1 MKKPIST
8 KSSWTPDVIKAYYE
22 EIQRIGF
29 EKFGLDIYPNQ
40 IELVTSEQMLDAYA
54 FHGLPVMYPH
64 WSFGRDYIF
73 NSNAYKKGRQGL
85 AYEMIINS
93 NPAIAYLMEENTTMM
108 QIAVMA
114 HACLGH
120 NHFFKNNLLMR
131 TWTNA
136 DSIQEYVKFAKAF
149 VEECEEKHGM
159 KAVENILT
167 AAHSVKFQ
175 GIDRYKRPPKLS
187 PAKEKEKQLER
198 MKNQQKQV
206 NEMWRTLPPDRGGW
220 YDAEEDKAIRI
231 VKEPQENLLYFIEK
245 NAPNLAPWERELIR
259 IVRKL
264 AQYLYPN
271 ICTKTMNEGFATFI
285 HYGIVQEL
293 YSEGLIDE
301 GFMMEFLRDHSHII
315 YQPGVHD
322 KNYDGSLN
330 PYYIGYN
337 IFREIKRV
345 CENPTQE
352 DKDWFGDIA
361 GSDWKTETLNAVRQF
376 KDSSF
381 IYQYLSPNLIRRL
394 RLIEIQDVQDVD
406 HYYVAEIHNE
416 DGYKNIR
423 KTMSQQ
429 YEMDHIIPSIVV
441 ADADLKGNRTLF
453 LKSNMRHERSLDHA
467 ATISVLSSIEYLWG
481 YKVVLS
487 IINEDGKEV
496 SKYST

>member
-40 IELVTSEQMLDAYA
+40 IELVTAEQMLDAYA

-73 NSNAYKKGRQGL
+73 NSNAYKRGYQGL

-108 QIAVMA
+108 QIAVMS

-136 DSIQEYVKFAKAF
+136 DNIQEYAKFAKGF
-149 VEECEEKHGM
+149 VEECEEKYGISE
-159 KAVENILT
+159 VERILT
-167 AAHSVKFQ
+167 AAHSVKYQ
-175 GIDRYKRPPKLS
+175 GIDRYKRPGKLS
-187 PAKEKEKQLER
+187 PAKEKERQQER
-198 MKNQQKQV
+198 MRNQQRQV
-206 NEMWRTLPPDRGGW
+206 NEVWRTLPADRGGW
-220 YDAEEDKAIRI
+220 YEQDVQPKKI
-231 VKEPQENLLYFIEK
+231 VTDPQENVMYFIEK
-245 NAPNLAPWERELIR
+245 NAPNLKPWQRECIR
-259 IVRKL
+259 IVRKF
-264 AQYLYPN
+264 AQYFYPN
-271 ICTKTMNEGFATFI
+271 INTKVMNEGFATFI

-293 YSEGLIDE
+293 HKEGLIDD
-301 GFMMEFLRDHSHII
+301 GFMMEFLRDHTAII
-315 YQPGVHD
+315 HQPGIHD
-322 KNYDGSLN
+322 KHYSPNLN
-330 PYYIGYN
+330 PYYLGYN

-345 CENPTQE
+345 CEEPTKEDQE
-352 DKDWFGDIA
+352 WFGDIA
-361 GSDWKTETLNAVRQF
+361 GSDWKTESLKAVRQF

-381 IYQYLSPNLIRRL
+381 LYQYLSPNLMRKMRM
-394 RLIEIQDVQDVD
+394 IEIQDIQGVD
-406 HYYVAEIHNE
+406 HYYIADIHNDE
-416 DGYKNIR
+416 GYKNIR
-423 KTMSQQ
+423 RTLSRQ
-429 YEMDHIIPSIVV
+429 YEMDTMIPSMAVV
-441 ADADLKGNRTLF
+441 DADLKGNRTLF
-453 LKSNMRHERSLDHA
+453 LRSNVRNERSLDHT
-467 ATISVLSSIEYLWG
+467 ATINVLSALEYLWG

-487 IINEDGKEV
+487 VVNEDGKEQ